1 MNEDERVAA
10 QQRDKLRAD
19 RKRDR
24 ERELRLENMKGN
36 FKKQKMDRERD
47 ISEKIALGQLK
58 VSAAIYA
65 IVWKLLHACLV
76 VYAKYQFASACTM
89 MSRLMRAFLVYCA
102 KCQYTVYLVS
112 KCASVP
118 VYSSSITR

>member
-58 VSAAIYA
+58 VSKTVY
-65 IVWKLLHACLV
+65 HMQRDV
-76 VYAKYQFASACTM
+76 VY
-89 MSRLMRAFLVYCA
+89 
-102 KCQYTVYLVS
+102 TVH
-112 KCASVP
+112 C
-118 VYSSSITR
+118 

>member
-1 MNEDERVAA
+1 MRTTHTTTLCTTTTGGTAGMNEDERVAA

-19 RKRDR
+19 RKKDR

-58 VSAAIYA
+58 VSNT
-65 IVWKLLHACLV
+65 
-76 VYAKYQFASACTM
+76 VYYNMVSH
-89 MSRLMRAFLVYCA
+89 LVYTYRCHA
-102 KCQYTVYLVS
+102 KS
-112 KCASVP
+112 WHAA
-118 VYSSSITR
+118 